1 MSVKQ
6 DNEDGNFIAKTEDKE
21 AENKKE
27 TAEERMNRIFK
38 EIEILKI
45 KERSLAYEVGG
56 TEKDYKKIQEFHP
69 LATYNYYERA
79 LTHIKN
85 VKPDETFNVLFFC
98 EDNDIGDVLITINKL
113 IEKCIFAKKS

>member
-6 DNEDGNFIAKTEDKE
+6 NNEDGNFIAKTEDKE

-56 TEKDYKKIQEFHP
+56 TEKDYKKI
-69 LATYNYYERA
+69 ER
-79 LTHIKN
+79 
-85 VKPDETFNVLFFC
+85 
-98 EDNDIGDVLITINKL
+98 
-113 IEKCIFAKKS
+113 